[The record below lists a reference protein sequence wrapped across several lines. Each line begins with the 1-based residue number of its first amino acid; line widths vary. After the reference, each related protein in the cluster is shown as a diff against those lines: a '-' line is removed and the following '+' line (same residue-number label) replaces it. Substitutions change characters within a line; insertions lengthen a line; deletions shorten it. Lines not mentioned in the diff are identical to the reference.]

1 MKKPENSSTQMT
13 MSSLKPFIQISID
26 FSCIFSLSVNTKKIV
41 YFSVAWTT
49 HQRWVL
55 GFFIDIH
62 VICHIFNI
70 KNTNE
75 NKMKKIGI
83 RG

>member
-1 MKKPENSSTQMT
+1 MKTLSFEYCYFQA
-13 MSSLKPFIQISID
+13 
-26 FSCIFSLSVNTKKIV
+26 FSFMFYLDIKHRDHFVV
-41 YFSVAWTT
+41 
-49 HQRWVL
+49 RRGWVL
-55 GFFIDIH
+55 GFVIDIH